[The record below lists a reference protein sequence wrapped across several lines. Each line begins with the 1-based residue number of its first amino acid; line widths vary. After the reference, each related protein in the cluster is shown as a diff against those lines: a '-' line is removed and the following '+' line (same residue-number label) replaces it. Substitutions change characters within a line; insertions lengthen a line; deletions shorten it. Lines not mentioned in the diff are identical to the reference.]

1 MKKVFFGLLGFTLLL
16 AGCSEDFL
24 NVQTSDVITKIT
36 LDEYANSSPEAVISL
51 TEPIVTGF
59 YSRMITYQGN
69 HDVFGQKAVDL
80 SMDLQG
86 MDMVQTSHHWF
97 GWDYLMENR
106 DYNYRRVNR
115 TWEYYYQLIFSAN
128 EVLKL
133 MPEVAVD
140 PRLKSL
146 KGQALAI
153 RAFSYYYLVRI
164 YQFTY
169 DGHQQRL
176 GVPLYRLT
184 GAEWEDG
191 RRATVEQVYQ
201 GIIDDFTDA
210 YNYLKDVTITG
221 KTAINDKT
229 TALFLADAYLTMKNY
244 EQAAHYAN
252 IARQGYSLMS
262 STQYKE
268 GFNDVTNP
276 EVMWGTDVTAEN
288 TTIYASFPSH
298 ICHWNADGT
307 LAGGYGG
314 PFAPKAIYN
323 VLYDAIP
330 ASDVRKEIFE
340 FTDDTR
346 RYFNRKFLQLPGFL
360 ADLIFARVAEAYL
373 IEAEALTYANEA
385 QARQVLFQLIS
396 TRDPN
401 YTLSTNSG
409 DALREEIQ
417 LHKRIELW
425 GEGRVQFDRKRLKL
439 GVDRSDLT
447 NNHRADARL
456 VFPWN
461 DKTFVFAMPSS
472 EINANPNLQ
481 LDENQ

>member
-1 MKKVFFGLLGFTLLL
+1 MKRIFFGLIGLTLIL
-16 AGCSEDFL
+16 AGCSEDFMD
-24 NVQTSDVITKIT
+24 VQPTDVISKIT

-51 TEPIVTGF
+51 TEPIVNGF

-69 HDVFGQKAVDL
+69 HDVFGQKSVDL
-80 SMDLQG
+80 AMDLQG
-86 MDMVQTSHHWF
+86 MDMVQTIHHWF

-106 DYNYRRVNR
+106 DYNYRRVNQA
-115 TWEYYYQLIFSAN
+115 WAYYYQLIFSAN

-133 MPEVAVD
+133 MPVVAVD

-153 RAFSYYYLVRI
+153 RAYAYYYLVRI

-191 RRATVEQVYQ
+191 RRATVQQVYD
-201 GIIDDFTDA
+201 GIIEDFTMAYENLEGLTSASKNSIDA
-210 YNYLKDVTITG
+210 
-221 KTAINDKT
+221 KT
-229 TALFLADAYLTMKNY
+229 TALYLADAYLTMKNY
-244 EQAAHYAN
+244 EQAAFYAN
-252 IARQGYSLMS
+252 KARQGYSLMS
-262 STQYKE
+262 ATQYKE
-268 GFNDVTNP
+268 GFNDLSNP
-276 EVMWGTDVTAEN
+276 EVMWGADITAEN
-288 TTIYASFPSH
+288 TNYYATYNSH
-298 ICHWNADGT
+298 MSHWMSDGALAD
-307 LAGGYGG
+307 GYGG
-314 PFAPKAIYN
+314 PYAPKAIYN

-330 ASDVRKEIFE
+330 AGDVRKEVFE
-340 FTDDTR
+340 GSGPKM
-346 RYFNRKFLQLPGFL
+346 YYNRKFLQITGFL
-360 ADLIFARVAEAYL
+360 ADLTYARVAEAYL
-373 IEAEALTYANEA
+373 IEAEALSYINEA
-385 QARQVLFQLIS
+385 QAKQVLYDLVNA
-396 TRDPN
+396 RYPA
-401 YTLSTNSG
+401 YTLSANTG
-409 DALREEIQ
+409 DALKEEILLQ
-417 LHKRIELW
+417 KRIELW
-425 GEGRVQFDRKRLKL
+425 GEGRVQFDLKRLKR

-472 EINANPNLQ
+472 EINANPNLE